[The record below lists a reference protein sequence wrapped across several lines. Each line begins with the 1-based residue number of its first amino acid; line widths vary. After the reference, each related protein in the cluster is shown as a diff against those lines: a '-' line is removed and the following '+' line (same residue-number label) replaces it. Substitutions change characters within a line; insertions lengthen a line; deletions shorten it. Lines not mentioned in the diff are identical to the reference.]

1 MPPSDQKQGD
11 AKKCQNVFHLRAEWV
26 GGRPRILE
34 VWVLEPRLPA
44 LGLRLPMGSGSG
56 SSSSLGP
63 SQTDGNG
70 TEDLCKLMLT
80 TEGQEGPPLAQK
92 DWSRAGEGGDGKP
105 GDWESQD

>member
-1 MPPSDQKQGD
+1 MDQEASAQASKVSPLWSLSPTLLDVTRLLLNPSSPEQMPPSDQKQGD
-11 AKKCQNVFHLRAEWV
+11 AKKCQNVFHFRAEWV

-63 SQTDGNG
+63 SQD
-70 TEDLCKLMLT
+70 
-80 TEGQEGPPLAQK
+80 
-92 DWSRAGEGGDGKP
+92 
-105 GDWESQD
+105 